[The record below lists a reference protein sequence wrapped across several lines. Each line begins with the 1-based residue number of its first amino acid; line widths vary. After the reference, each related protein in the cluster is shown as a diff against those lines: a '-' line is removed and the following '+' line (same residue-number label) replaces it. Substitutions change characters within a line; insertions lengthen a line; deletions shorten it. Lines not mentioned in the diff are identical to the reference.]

1 MKHEAFR
8 IPDAFYLF
16 GQRINVEWS
25 DDLASSRQ
33 AWGEAQYAANRI
45 VLQKPTQ
52 AISRSLSDIE
62 QTFCHELIH
71 YLLTMA
77 EQNKLASNEG
87 IVNLLGNLLHQYF
100 STAEYGGR
108 K

>member
-1 MKHEAFR
+1 MKHDEFR
-8 IPDAFYLF
+8 VPDAFYLF
-16 GQRINVEWS
+16 GQKISVVWS

-52 AISRSLSDIE
+52 AIARSQSDIE
-62 QTFCHELIH
+62 QTYCHELVH

-77 EQNKLASNEG
+77 ERTKLAQDEG
-87 IVNLLGNLLHQYF
+87 LVNLLGNLLHQALT
-100 STAEYGGR
+100 TAEYGG
-108 K
+108 KK